1 MSEDCCVT
9 EGTEYGIHLV
19 LEKVLL
25 ALSSL
30 YLVIS
35 GVKTIV
41 LTVLSFESVDK
52 SLLSDTLV
60 FQGALPIGLALWIFY
75 GYLEGRKREASLY
88 IIAPVFSLLLTLR
101 LSSLSLILEGGAS
114 IGFWTW
120 IALGFEALICGLSW
134 KSSLWRRNF
143 NIEMSKQPKVVPI
156 SFELPETLSK

>member
-1 MSEDCCVT
+1 MSEDCCIT

-19 LEKVLL
+19 LEKALL

-30 YLVIS
+30 YLILS
-35 GVKTIV
+35 GIKTIV
-41 LTVLSFESVDK
+41 LTVLNIESVDK
-52 SLLSDTLV
+52 ALLSDTLV

-101 LSSLSLILEGGAS
+101 LSSLSLILEGG
-114 IGFWTW
+114 GCVGLWVW
-120 IALGFEALICGLSW
+120 VALGFEALICGLSW

-143 NIEMSKQPKVVPI
+143 NIQMSKQPKIIPVT
-156 SFELPETLSK
+156 FELPEI